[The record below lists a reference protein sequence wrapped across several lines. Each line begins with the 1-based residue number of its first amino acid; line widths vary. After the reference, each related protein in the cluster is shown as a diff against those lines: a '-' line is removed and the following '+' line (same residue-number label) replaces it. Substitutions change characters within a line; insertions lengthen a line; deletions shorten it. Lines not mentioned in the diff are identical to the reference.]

1 MANPNLYSEL
11 NTVYGD
17 TVGSDIATSGTQIIT
32 NLTTDSI
39 YKINSFMVTNL
50 TSGNDSVTIKI
61 DNFFICKDLVIPG
74 GSSVIIIDKSAPFY
88 LKESSYLQATSLLG
102 DASLHG
108 IASYDILAKV

>member
-17 TVGSDIATSGTQIIT
+17 TVGSNIATSGTQIVT

-39 YKINSFMVTNL
+39 YKINTFMVSNL
-50 TSGNDSVTIKI
+50 TASNDSVTIKI
-61 DNFFICKDLVIPG
+61 DNFYICKDLVIPAA
-74 GSSVIIIDKSAPFY
+74 SSVVIIDKSAPFY
-88 LKESSYLQATSLLG
+88 LKEASYLQATSLLG
-102 DASLHG
+102 NTSLHG